1 MVSVHYI
8 IMLIIKLI
16 SCTLAHL
23 LFYSGSTLPYC
34 QTDKFQCCTI
44 EYLENKETNTRLNLS
59 ASLREEFMRGNFEIL
74 SSTVMSLENRK
85 EFIYYYYNSIDIDF
99 ILLCSLQRRIFS

>member
-1 MVSVHYI
+1 MTPCAADHKVKRSVA
-8 IMLIIKLI
+8 
-16 SCTLAHL
+16 LAHAL
-23 LFYSGSTLPYC
+23 TLFSGSTLPYC

-74 SSTVMSLENRK
+74 SSTVMSLENCK
-85 EFIYYYYNSIDIDF
+85 EFII
-99 ILLCSLQRRIFS
+99 ILL